1 MTDRFPLTLPE
12 PSLCHRLVQTLLLA
26 LCVASPWPPQSAQTV
41 PPVGRPASSGKTS
54 SPAELVAIQAIE
66 SKLKEGH
73 FREAQLLAEKMVRVH
88 PDCTLAWTYLGMAHL
103 HFQRQEQATQ
113 AFERAV
119 ALRPSDPRPYLN
131 LALLYATKN
140 EIAKAVDCYQKALSI
155 DNRNGTAYYNYG
167 RLLMDLGRF
176 DDAAQALERA
186 VEINQA
192 DTDARIALEEAIWR
206 GGRQQEAHD
215 RLRSFLERS
224 DVSAAALISMGG
236 MLLRMGDLDS
246 AKVVLTRALSMDPNS
261 AGIHLQLSKLYLAL
275 NQPETG
281 ISEAKRAAELS
292 PTSLEANL
300 AFAEAL
306 INVHHYS
313 QAHEFLR
320 KIQPRFEKSA
330 GFQYTLGVAA
340 MGLHDHKAA
349 IVTFEKA
356 VQLDPQ
362 LDLAHFLLG
371 TAYFSAGDLD
381 KAESHFQA
389 AVALNAKDPLY
400 FSYLARVYDRKGP
413 GFEEK
418 AVVNARKA
426 LALNPGDIDCGLQL
440 AKWEESHGNLS
451 HAREIL
457 EGLVKEAPT
466 FIPARVLLARL
477 YYHLNLRAE
486 GDEQQE
492 IIRSLQS
499 RAQTQH

>member
-1 MTDRFPLTLPE
+1 M
-12 PSLCHRLVQTLLLA
+12 
-26 LCVASPWPPQSAQTV
+26 
-41 PPVGRPASSGKTS
+41 
-54 SPAELVAIQAIE
+54 AIQAIE

-88 PDCTLAWTYLGMAHL
+88 PDSTLAWTYLGMVHL
-103 HFQRQEQATQ
+103 HFQRQEQATR

-119 ALRPSDPRPYLN
+119 ALRPSDPRPYLD

-140 EIAKAVDCYQKALSI
+140 EIARAVDCYEKALSI
-155 DNRNGTAYYNYG
+155 DNHNGTAYYNYG

-236 MLLRMGDLDS
+236 MLLRVGDLNS

-275 NQPETG
+275 NQPEGG
-281 ISEAKRAAELS
+281 ISEAKRAVELS
-292 PTSLEANL
+292 PTSLETNL

-306 INVHHYS
+306 ISAHHYS
-313 QAHEFLR
+313 QAHDFLK
-320 KIQPRFEKSA
+320 KIRPRFEKSA
-330 GFQYTLGVAA
+330 AFQYTLGVVE
-340 MGLHDHKAA
+340 MGLREHKAA
-349 IVTFEKA
+349 IVAFEKA
-356 VQLDPQ
+356 VQFDPR

-371 TAYFSAGDLD
+371 TAYFSGGDLD
-381 KAESHFQA
+381 KAVAHFQA
-389 AVALNAKDPLY
+389 AVALNANDALY
-400 FSYLARVYDRKGP
+400 FSYLAKVYDRKGP
-413 GFEEK
+413 GFEEM
-418 AVVNARKA
+418 AVENAKKA
-426 LALNPGDIDCGLQL
+426 LALNPKDINCRLQL
-440 AKWEESHGNLS
+440 AKWEEAHGNLS

-457 EGLVKEAPT
+457 EGLIKEAPT
-466 FIPARVLLARL
+466 FMPARVLLARL
-477 YYHLNLRAE
+477 YYRMNLRAE
-486 GDEQQE
+486 GDEQQK

-499 RAQTQH
+499 QAQTQH